1 MELDAFHADA
11 RSKARENKARARNAR
26 EGFMPSKARCVRSRR
41 PTASNAL
48 NASTASNASNASK
61 LHPVAADEHPEA
73 TEGSGSCSEPD
84 HEMSELYT

>member
-48 NASTASNASNASK
+48 NASNASNASK
-61 LHPVAADEHPEA
+61 LQHPVAADEHPEA

-84 HEMSELYT
+84 HEMTELYT

>member
-11 RSKARENKARARNAR
+11 RTKARENKARARNAR
-26 EGFMPSKARCVRSRR
+26 EGFLPSKARCVRSRR

-48 NASTASNASNASK
+48 NASNASNASK

-84 HEMSELYT
+84 HEMTELYT